1 MGLIWRA
8 FVASLGLGLATVS
21 LRSTARE
28 AQPPVSAGA
37 RVEIRIDEPGARI
50 DRHLFGQFSEHLG
63 RGIYEGIWVG
73 ENSRIPNTRGFR
85 TDVIEALRALH
96 VPDVRWPG
104 GCFADE
110 YHWRDGIGPRA
121 MRPITLNTNWGG
133 VPESN
138 AFGTHEYL
146 EFVGLI
152 GADAYIDGN
161 VGTGSPR
168 EMAEWLQYMTSDK
181 PTSLTAERA
190 RNGRSLPWKIAYF
203 GVGNE
208 PWGCGGDMTPDYYVQ
223 LFRRFATFLKAPQG
237 ALPLIVAA
245 GGHDADTSWT
255 EALVSKATD
264 KADLISFHYYTIP
277 GVKWSTKGAATGF
290 GEDQWISTFAHT
302 LRMEDFIAQ
311 NSAVMDR
318 YDPTKKVGIAI
329 DEWGTWYDPEPGREP
344 QFLYQQNTLRDA
356 LVAALNLNIFMRHAD
371 RVRMANI
378 AQMIDVLQAMIL
390 TRGPKMILTPTY
402 HIFRMFVPFQDA
414 TALPVELQAPHYAF
428 GDVSVPGLSAS
439 AARTSDG
446 RIILSLVN
454 LNPRGAVQVGV
465 GTRGFAV
472 RRVSGEIL
480 TATTMDAHNSFESP
494 EVVRPMAF
502 SGARLTGRTL
512 EVKLPAKCVVVLS
525 LEGGSDR

>member
-1 MGLIWRA
+1 MGWFWRA
-8 FVASLGLGLATVS
+8 CATTLGLGLATIGLHS
-21 LRSTARE
+21 SARSAS
-28 AQPPVSAGA
+28 PSASADA
-37 RVEIRIDEPGARI
+37 RVVIRADESGARI

-73 ENSRIPNTRGFR
+73 ENSPIPNTRGFR
-85 TDVIEALRALH
+85 NDVIAALRALH
-96 VPDVRWPG
+96 VPVVRWPG

-110 YHWRDGIGPRA
+110 YHWRDGIGPPGS
-121 MRPITLNTNWGG
+121 RPVTLNTNWGG

-138 AFGTHEYL
+138 AFGTHEFL
-146 EFVGLI
+146 DFVGLI

-190 RNGRSLPWKIAYF
+190 RNGRDRPWKIAYF

-208 PWGCGGDMTPDYYVQ
+208 PWGCGGDMTPDYYAE
-223 LFRRFATFLKAPQG
+223 LFRRFATFLKAPDG
-237 ALPLIVAA
+237 ARPLIVAA
-245 GGHDADTSWT
+245 GGHDEDTAWT
-255 EALVSKATD
+255 KALISKAGD

-277 GVKWSTKGAATGF
+277 GVKWREKGAATGF
-290 GEDQWISTFAHT
+290 GEDQWISTFAHS
-302 LRMEDFIAQ
+302 LRMEEFIAN

-318 YDPTKKVGIAI
+318 YDPAKKVGFAV
-329 DEWGTWYDPEPGREP
+329 DEWGTWYDPEPGRES

-378 AQMIDVLQAMIL
+378 AQMINVLQAMIL
-390 TRGPKMILTPTY
+390 TRGRQMVLTPTY

-414 TALPVELQAPHYAF
+414 TALPVELHAPPYRL
-428 GDVSVPGLSAS
+428 GEVSVPGLSAS

-446 RIILSLVN
+446 RVVLSLIN
-454 LNPRGAVQVGV
+454 LNPHRAVPTAVTIRGVTA
-465 GTRGFAV
+465 

-480 TATTMDAHNSFESP
+480 TAATMDAHNTFESP
-494 EVVRPMAF
+494 EAVRPVAF
-502 SGARLTGRTL
+502 TGARLHDGAL
-512 EVKLPAKCVVVLS
+512 EVTLPAKCVVVLS
-525 LEGGSDR
+525 LQ